1 MWLIEFLNDEVR
13 MEMVQLPR
21 DMQAKFEHIT
31 VMIKDF
37 GLEKVREPYVK
48 HVEGKIWEIRLK
60 GRDGIARSLYVTATG
75 KRLVIVRTFVKK
87 TQQTPRKEIEIAL
100 ERAKEVK

>member
-1 MWLIEFLNDEVR
+1 MWSIEFLNDEVR
-13 MEMVQLPR
+13 LEMVQLPR

-31 VMIKDF
+31 MLIKDF

-60 GRDGIARSLYVTATG
+60 GRSGIARSLYLTSAG
-75 KRLVIVRTFVKK
+75 KRLVILRTFIKK

>member
-1 MWLIEFLNDEVR
+1 MWSIEFLNDEVR
-13 MEMVQLPR
+13 LEMVHLPR

-31 VMIKDF
+31 LMIRDF

-60 GRDGIARSLYVTATG
+60 GRSGIARSLYVTTSG
-75 KRLVIVRTFVKK
+75 KRLVVVRTFVKK
-87 TQQTPRKEIEIAL
+87 NQQTPRKEIEIAL